1 MDTGHE
7 AFHLVFED
15 HPGYFFACV
24 EAHTLTERQV
34 AQYQHEIARA
44 IIKRRSPR
52 VMIKRDVPHT
62 RSSAE
67 LYQIPAM
74 VDDLNALN
82 IKYAFV
88 DVVPDDLN
96 TYKLALLDAKNRGL
110 QIAVFGDISA
120 AEKWLLDD

>member
-1 MDTGHE
+1 MDTGHDG
-7 AFHLVFED
+7 FHLVFED

-24 EAHTLTERQV
+24 EAQNLTETQV
-34 AQYQHEIARA
+34 VKYQQEIARA
-44 IIKRRSPR
+44 ILQRRSRR

-74 VDDLNALN
+74 VDGSNALA

-96 TYKLALLDAKNRGL
+96 TYKLALLDAENRGL

-120 AEKWLLDD
+120 AENWLLDD